1 MGTLDRGFK
10 SWAERT
16 AATLRRELDIGP
28 LAPIDPLRVASFL
41 GIDVRTPRKI
51 PGLPEEVIRP
61 LLEGDPYGWSAVSLA
76 INGGGLLIYNPRK
89 SKGRRA
95 SDIMHELAHFL
106 LDHKPTTIIMSENL
120 DLAIRSFDLKQE
132 DEANW
137 LAWAVLLPRDAIV
150 ACLRRRMNPSAI
162 AEEYGVTDDLVTYR
176 TRITGVEYQFRAARR
191 RARG

>member
-16 AATLRRELDIGP
+16 AATLRRELEIGP
-28 LAPIDPLRVASFL
+28 LAPIDPLRVAALL
-41 GIDVRTPRKI
+41 GIDVCTPRDI
-51 PGLPEEVIRP
+51 PGLPADVNHE

-76 INGGGLLIYNPRK
+76 INGGALLIYNPRK

-106 LDHKPTTIIMSENL
+106 LDHKPTRIIMSEES
-120 DLAIRSFDLKQE
+120 DLAIRSFDAKQE

-137 LAWAVLLPRDAIV
+137 LAWAILLPRDALL
-150 ACLRRRMNPSAI
+150 ACLRRRMKAQAI
-162 AEEYGVTDDLVTYR
+162 ADEYGVSETLVAFR
-176 TRITGVEYQFRAARR
+176 TRITGVEYQLRAGRR
-191 RARG
+191 RA

>member
-16 AATLRRELDIGP
+16 AATLRRELELGP

-41 GIDVRTPRKI
+41 GVDVCTPREI
-51 PGLPEEVIRP
+51 PGLPADVINP
-61 LLEGDPYGWSAVSLA
+61 LLDGDPFGWSAVSLA

-89 SKGRRA
+89 SKARRA

-106 LDHKPTTIIMSENL
+106 LDHKPTTIIMSEEL
-120 DLAIRSFDLKQE
+120 DIAIRSFDAKQE

-137 LAWAVLLPRDAIV
+137 LAWAVLLPREALVD
-150 ACLRRRMNPSAI
+150 CLRQRLSVHAI
-162 AEEYGVTDDLVTYR
+162 AEGYGVSEDLVTFR
-176 TRITGVEYQFRAARR
+176 IRITGVEYQYRASRR
-191 RARG
+191 RA

>member
-16 AATLRRELDIGP
+16 AATLRRELDLTA

-41 GIDVRTPRKI
+41 GIDVCTPREI
-51 PGLPEEVIRP
+51 PGLPADVIQP
-61 LLEGDPYGWSAVSLA
+61 LLEDDPFGWSAVSLA
-76 INGGGLLIYNPRK
+76 INGSGLLIYNPRK

-106 LDHKPTTIIMSENL
+106 LDHKPTTIIMSQEL
-120 DLAIRSFDLKQE
+120 DLAIRSFDAKQE

-137 LAWAVLLPRDAIV
+137 LAWTVLLPRDAIV
-150 ACLRRRMNPSAI
+150 ACLRRRMKVAAI
-162 AEEYGVTDDLVTYR
+162 AEEYGVSEDLVAYR
-176 TRITGVEYQFRAARR
+176 TRITGVEYQFRASRR
-191 RARG
+191 GA

>member
-16 AATLRRELDIGP
+16 AATLRRELDLSA
-28 LAPIDPLRVASFL
+28 LAPVDPFRVAAFL
-41 GIDVRTPRKI
+41 GIDVCTPEDI
-51 PGLPEEVIRP
+51 PGLPADVIHS

-76 INGGGLLIYNPRK
+76 SNGGGLLIYNPRK

-106 LDHKPTTIIMSENL
+106 LDHKPTTIIMSQEL
-120 DLAIRSFDLKQE
+120 DLAIRSFDAKQE

-150 ACLRRRMNPSAI
+150 ACRRRCMTVAAI
-162 AEEYGVTDDLVTYR
+162 AEEYGVSEDLVSYR

-191 RARG
+191 RA